1 MQYYSFLEQTLLSP
15 PDTFTTECHF
25 CFGPAA
31 SFYLELFLI
40 VISFSQLAYW
50 TLPDLGWGGPHFHIY
65 FPFYTVHGVLMERI
79 LKWVMISYSSGPHF
93 VRTLHCDP
101 SILGV
106 PAQHGS

>member
-40 VISFSQLAYW
+40 ALSFSQLAYW
-50 TLPDLGWGGPHFHIY
+50 TLSDLGRGASFSYLFSFLYCSWGS
-65 FPFYTVHGVLMERI
+65 HGKNTEVGYDFL
-79 LKWVMISYSSGPHF
+79 L
-93 VRTLHCDP
+93 
-101 SILGV
+101 
-106 PAQHGS
+106 Q